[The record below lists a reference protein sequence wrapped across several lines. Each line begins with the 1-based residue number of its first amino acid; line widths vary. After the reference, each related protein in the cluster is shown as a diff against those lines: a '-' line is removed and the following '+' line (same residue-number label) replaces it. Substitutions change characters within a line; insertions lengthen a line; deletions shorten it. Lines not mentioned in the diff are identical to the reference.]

1 MNEKQLEAFR
11 AVMIMNS
18 VTAAA
23 DLLKVSQPG
32 VSRTIGDLERSLGFK
47 LFLRAKG
54 RLHPTPEGKSFYEEL
69 ERSFAGMDRLRRA
82 AEEIRD
88 MRRGH
93 LRITAMPAVS
103 LELLPD
109 AIKRFSVQHPDL
121 KITLEVHTSPRI
133 VERVAAQHFDLG
145 FAQFP
150 LEQTGVDI
158 ICSFQTDCVCVAPLG
173 HRFAALDH
181 VSPEDLGG
189 EDYIALSRH
198 TFAAVY
204 IDRAVEEAGV
214 RRNIRVETQPSY
226 AACAMAAGGV
236 GVALVDPLTAAF
248 FGDDRLIIKPF
259 KPETQFGFRLLRPAN
274 TVMSRL
280 AKQFVAH
287 ACTVFI
293 ENPVISRS

>member
-47 LFLRAKG
+47 LFLRVKG
-54 RLHPTPEGKSFYEEL
+54 RLYPTPEGKSFYEEL
-69 ERSFAGMDRLRRA
+69 EKSFAGMDRLRRA
-82 AEEIRD
+82 AEEIRE

-93 LRITAMPAVS
+93 LRIAAMPAVS
-103 LELLPD
+103 LELLPH
-109 AIKRFSVQHPDL
+109 AIQGFLALYPDL
-121 KITLEVHTSPRI
+121 KITIEVHTSPRI

-145 FAQFP
+145 VAQFP

-158 ICSFQTDCVCVAPLG
+158 IHSYRTNCVCVAPLG
-173 HRFAALDH
+173 HRFEAVDH
-181 VSPEDLGG
+181 ITPADLSG
-189 EDYIALSRH
+189 ETFIALSRH

-226 AACAMAAGGV
+226 AACAMVAGGV
-236 GVALVDPLTAAF
+236 GVALVDPLTAVF
-248 FGDDRLIIKPF
+248 FGSNRLVIKPF
-259 KPETQFGFRLLRPAN
+259 HPKTMFGFHLMRPDH
-274 TVMSRL
+274 TVMSRI
-280 AKQFVAH
+280 AKEFVDH
-287 ACTVFI
+287 ASATFL
-293 ENPVISRS
+293 ENDLVSNL

>member
-11 AVMIMNS
+11 AVMITNG

-32 VSRTIGDLERSLGFK
+32 VSRTIRDLERSLGFK
-47 LFLRAKG
+47 LFRRIKG
-54 RLHPTPEGKSFYEEL
+54 RLYPTPEGQSFYEEL
-69 ERSFAGMDRLRRA
+69 ERSFAGMDRLRHAA
-82 AEEIRD
+82 AEIRE

-103 LELLPD
+103 LELLPH
-109 AIKRFSVQHPDL
+109 AIQSFMALHPDL
-121 KITLEVHTSPRI
+121 KVTMEVHTSPRI

-145 FAQFP
+145 IAQFP
-150 LEQTGVDI
+150 LEQPGVDI
-158 ICSFQTDCVCVAPLG
+158 IRSYRTNSVCVAPLG
-173 HRFAALDH
+173 HHFAALEH
-181 VSPEDLGG
+181 VSPADLSG
-189 EDYIALSRH
+189 ETFIALARH

-204 IDRAVEEAGV
+204 MDRVVEEAGV

-226 AACAMAAGGV
+226 AACAMVAGGV

-248 FGDDRLIIKPF
+248 FGPNRLITKPF
-259 KPETQFGFRLLRPAN
+259 QPETLFGFRMLRPAH

-280 AKQFVAH
+280 AERFVDH
-287 ACTVFI
+287 ADTVFL
-293 ENPVISRS
+293 ENKLVSSL